1 MKRFTLSVL
10 SILLVLSFVSCGKK
24 EGDTTEPEAPGT
36 VQTVT
41 NEQVL
46 ENIANARK
54 MAVDAGAETDAAN
67 QLASV
72 DEMYDSVKADAEAE
86 KNIVEKGTDVAN
98 RYLSIATYLK
108 AKDARAK
115 LENTDMTGYANVK
128 ELYDQ
133 GCQAM
138 DDTEALFN
146 KSDATGKQILD
157 KSTEAATCLNSALAV
172 MYKKIAKDERL
183 KALNSKKD
191 ADSVKAAVTEK
202 TSYQEAVDSF
212 KKADQQYSMQDSVN
226 AYENYK
232 KANEIFT
239 RLFETVTEKRAAA
252 QKAIE
257 EAKKSV
263 QESEELAE
271 TADVKV
277 PLTEQKEGIEAED
290 AVLLEPDNYGNPE
303 DAEIELSDEVS
314 DPVQDKIE
322 QGLNSINDDRNAK

>member
-128 ELYDQ
+128 ELMQ
-133 GCQAM
+133 NTVARV
-138 DDTEALFN
+138 
-146 KSDATGKQILD
+146 QINL
-157 KSTEAATCLNSALAV
+157 
-172 MYKKIAKDERL
+172 
-183 KALNSKKD
+183 
-191 ADSVKAAVTEK
+191 
-202 TSYQEAVDSF
+202 
-212 KKADQQYSMQDSVN
+212 MQPVN
-226 AYENYK
+226 RYWIN
-232 KANEIFT
+232 
-239 RLFETVTEKRAAA
+239 L
-252 QKAIE
+252 QK
-257 EAKKSV
+257 
-263 QESEELAE
+263 
-271 TADVKV
+271 
-277 PLTEQKEGIEAED
+277 
-290 AVLLEPDNYGNPE
+290 LLH
-303 DAEIELSDEVS
+303 V
-314 DPVQDKIE
+314 
-322 QGLNSINDDRNAK
+322 